1 MKRRFCLIFIL
12 VSVLMTSF
20 AVDSEKN
27 YEVKFDTRQYAPF
40 YLDFGFRK
48 SGSEAIE
55 NGEVDFSS
63 MTLGEDQASAVLQ
76 LEAYWNII
84 SDKKIELSLEIGA
97 LVNGEGESRKELDWT
112 LEWTEGSGRIVLDS
126 SVDDKKTAVIHTHQ
140 GQQYDY
146 DQDSVALRGY
156 VNVEY
161 GSDDFKN
168 MALDTYRGTLTLKV
182 TSYGG

>member
-12 VSVLMTSF
+12 GIVSMALLE
-20 AVDSEKN
+20 AEPKN
-27 YEVKFDTRQYAPF
+27 YEVEFNTRQYAPF

-48 SGSEAIE
+48 SPSEAIE
-55 NGEVDFSS
+55 NGEVSFSA
-63 MTLGEDQASAVLQ
+63 MELGDTQASSELQ

-84 SDKKIELSLEIGA
+84 SDKEIELSLEIGA
-97 LVNGEGESRKELDWT
+97 LENGEGESRKELEWT
-112 LEWTEGSGRIVLDS
+112 LEWTEGSGRTVLDS
-126 SVDDKKTAVIHTHQ
+126 SADDKKIAVIHTHQ

-146 DQDSVALRGY
+146 DQDSVALRGH